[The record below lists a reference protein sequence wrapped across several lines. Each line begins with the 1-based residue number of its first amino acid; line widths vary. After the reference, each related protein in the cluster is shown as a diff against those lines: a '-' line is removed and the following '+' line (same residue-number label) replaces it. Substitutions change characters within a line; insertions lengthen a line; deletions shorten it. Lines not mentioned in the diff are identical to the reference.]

1 MVSVIQFVPGLPALK
16 HQNNTTLETEEIIST
31 NELLHAVRLHNK
43 QAFAELYNRFA
54 GILKGLIVKITNDY
68 SIADDLLQDVFI
80 RIWRNIETYDES
92 KGSFLTWSVRITRN
106 TITDYY
112 RSKNYKQQQIQKPVS
127 DELYKLSAAGA
138 EPASASE
145 AMGLVYKL
153 DPKYRVLVEMIYIY
167 GYTQEEVSGL
177 MGLPLGTVKTRSRT
191 AIQLLRSM
199 MELQ

>member
-1 MVSVIQFVPGLPALK
+1 MF
-16 HQNNTTLETEEIIST
+16 
-31 NELLHAVRLHNK
+31 HAVRLHNK

-92 KGSFLTWSVRITRN
+92 SEVFTWSVRITCN

-112 RSKNYKQQQIQKPVS
+112 RSKIISNSKSRNRFQTN
-127 DELYKLSAAGA
+127 YKLSAAGA

-177 MGLPLGTVKTRSRT
+177 MGFTLRTVKQGRGPPYSYCG
-191 AIQLLRSM
+191 SM